1 MKNLKKIIECRK
13 GNRCNSPLSC
23 KSCGEF
29 WQKAKFKAFAESVM
43 KVVNNNESLTYVV
56 VKCNDICTLRQGLD
70 KILSLLDDL
79 RELKKRGK
87 LPAIFSRLEVSFGK
101 KNLGFN
107 PHLNLLIWN
116 DVATVRKLVLKH
128 DLKFWMRSKENSVDV
143 AKSIAWY
150 MLKFNSIG
158 IERGEAV
165 RRVLNKRSTMFYTK
179 EFNHKTL
186 DYIDEFIDIDFS
198 FLGVYPIRSQAEI
211 ELRKKI
217 REERKRLNRK
227 LKKLIVKERKKL
239 ELEIAKFSS
248 PP

>member
-13 GNRCNSPLSC
+13 GKRCNSPLSC
-23 KSCGEF
+23 KFCGEF
-29 WQKAKFKAFAESVM
+29 WQRAKFKAFTESVG
-43 KVVNNNESLTYVV
+43 KVVNDNESLTYVV
-56 VKCNDICTLRQGLD
+56 VKCNYICTLRQGLD
-70 KILSLLDDL
+70 KIFSLLDDL

-101 KNLGFN
+101 KSLGFN

-116 DVATVRKLVLKH
+116 DYTIVKELALKH
-128 DLKFWMRSKENSVDV
+128 DLNFWYRTKENSVDV

-150 MLKFNSIG
+150 MLKYNNIG

-165 RRVLNKRSTMFYTK
+165 RIALNKRSTMFYTK
-179 EFNHKTL
+179 EFNHKAL

-198 FLGVYPIRSQAEI
+198 FLGVYPIRTKAEI

-217 REERKRLNRK
+217 REERKRLNKMLRE
-227 LKKLIVKERKKL
+227 LIVKEREKL
-239 ELEIAKFSS
+239 ELKIAKYKRSL
-248 PP
+248 